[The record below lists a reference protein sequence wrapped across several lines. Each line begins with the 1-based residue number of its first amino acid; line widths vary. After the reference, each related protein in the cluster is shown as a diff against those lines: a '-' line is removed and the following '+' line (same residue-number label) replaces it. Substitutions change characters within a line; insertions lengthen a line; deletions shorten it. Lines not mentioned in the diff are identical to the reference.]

1 MLVKKYSWQNYQV
14 FSFLNEIFSFQV
26 FTDIK
31 VIPTFDLDYQRNSY
45 AYDYFKNTNR
55 RTLEEENHI
64 RLHEQYTLLSD
75 FLLAL
80 KVSKEIR
87 YLI

>member
-1 MLVKKYSWQNYQV
+1 M
-14 FSFLNEIFSFQV
+14 

-55 RTLEEENHI
+55 RALEEENHI
-64 RLHEQYTLLSD
+64 RRHDQYTLLLD

-87 YLI
+87 YLVCGQAKPQQVFLKYFYWQ

>member
-1 MLVKKYSWQNYQV
+1 M
-14 FSFLNEIFSFQV
+14 

-55 RTLEEENHI
+55 RALEEENDI
-64 RLHEQYTLLSD
+64 RRHDHYTLLLD

-87 YLI
+87 YLVCGQGKPEQVFLKYFY